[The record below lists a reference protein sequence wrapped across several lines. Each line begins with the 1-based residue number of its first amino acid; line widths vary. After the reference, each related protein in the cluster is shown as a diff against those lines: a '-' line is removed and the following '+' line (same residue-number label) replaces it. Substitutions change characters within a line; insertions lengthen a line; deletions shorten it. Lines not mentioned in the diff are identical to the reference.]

1 MKTFLPSIACLGLAL
16 TWTST
21 THALSI
27 DAGQITTP
35 TDIADPTQT
44 LERTWTVSSATGL
57 RSLFVQMPGPVV
69 VDYDASLTDSSDVVA
84 KVVVRGDSEAL
95 MNLVDVVSWDA
106 HEEDGLKLRLNDPE
120 MSLQGHL
127 LMKLFVKDPQA
138 LQHIKAL
145 PSADVLVGNN
155 GGTELSAQSRHYS
168 KEAKRERKHALEEAK
183 RERHEALREA
193 KRERKKALREAH
205 RERQKALE
213 EGELARLEGLGVTDD
228 ARTEVIHALEE
239 VKRAREE
246 GIREAKRAR
255 KEAEREREQAL
266 KESERARQEGIRE
279 AKRARKEAERER
291 EQALKESERARQEGI
306 REAKRARKEAKR
318 ARKEAE
324 REREHAYRYIYEDG
338 DGWYVDDDD
347 SSDDFWISSDAR
359 VGGWGL
365 AATQMAATVSSSYDP
380 ANSVAVFAMLGV
392 VIGVVGVAAQKVFRA
407 RSQYTSIV

>member
-16 TWTST
+16 TWPST

-35 TDIADPTQT
+35 TNIADPTQT
-44 LERTWTVSSATGL
+44 LERAWTVSSATGL
-57 RSLFVQMPGPVV
+57 RSVFVQMPGPVV

-106 HEEDGLKLRLNDPE
+106 YEEDGLKLHLNDPE

-138 LQHIKAL
+138 LQYIKAL

-155 GGTELSAQSRHYS
+155 DGTELSAQSRHYS

-239 VKRAREE
+239 AKRAREEGIREADRARKEAERKREEALEEGERARQEGIREAKRAREEGIREAKRAREE

-255 KEAEREREQAL
+255 KEA
-266 KESERARQEGIRE
+266 K
-279 AKRARKEAERER
+279 
-291 EQALKESERARQEGI
+291 
-306 REAKRARKEAKR
+306 
-318 ARKEAE
+318 

-338 DGWYVDDDD
+338 DGWYVGDDD

-365 AATQMAATVSSSYDP
+365 AATQMAATVSSSYGP
-380 ANSVAVFAMLGV
+380 ANSVAVFALLGV
-392 VIGVVGVAAQKVFRA
+392 VIGVVGVAAQKMFRA